1 LISARKVLFELCRFE
16 RDYEHMCSKVLII
29 FLIFISTLSFGQS
42 KIQWGYSYN
51 KEQKAIEIE
60 ATIADG
66 WHLYSQHINNEI
78 GPVPTSFL
86 FTENAQ
92 IKVIGQVTEP
102 LPIQKYDENFEALLD
117 FFEGKV
123 VFIQRVAT
131 KGNTTI
137 SGSVTYMLCN
147 ETMCLPPIE
156 ELFEIPI
163 TN

>member
-1 LISARKVLFELCRFE
+1 
-16 RDYEHMCSKVLII
+16 MCSKVLII

-86 FTENAQ
+86 FTENTQ
-92 IKVIGQVTEP
+92 IKLIGQVTEP

-123 VFIQRVAT
+123 VFIQRVVT